1 MSKFAF
7 KPPTKEFLKHELLG
21 HEAYVKGVK
30 LQDIASSVL
39 DPNVDKQKASAI
51 AGGYLKAQKAA
62 KGMDT

>member
-30 LQDIASSVL
+30 LQDIAPSVL
-39 DPNVDKQKASAI
+39 YLTDKQKASAI